1 MGENLPVRSTG
12 CTPRTVEK
20 ICGGIELFESDT
32 SLQMQWLT
40 FVTDTL
46 YLLELDGQLNWYEK

>member
-1 MGENLPVRSTG
+1 
-12 CTPRTVEK
+12 VEK